1 MNLAAYFSG
10 SFKALSRS
18 EDWPK
23 YFDLSRKGFTQSF
36 VALFLT
42 LPCYYVCALGVDTER
57 AILMEGGAPLVP
69 FLPFVIIFTLYAFAF
84 SVSVYLIS
92 MVFDKQDR
100 FRPWVIVRHWTV
112 FFTVLLAAAL
122 FGLYLVGI
130 LPFAVANFAAFTLY
144 MSTLII
150 DIRYAQKI
158 GEFEW
163 GAAVLTGCIITAMGF
178 TILLTG
184 LAQFSQ

>member
-10 SFKALSRS
+10 SLRALGRS
-18 EDWPK
+18 GDWPK
-23 YFDLSRKGFTQSF
+23 YFDLSRKGFMQSF
-36 VALFLT
+36 AALFLT
-42 LPCYYVCALGVDTER
+42 LPCYYVCALAVAKER
-57 AILMEGGAPLVP
+57 AVRDAEVVAAVP
-69 FLPFVIIFTLYAFAF
+69 FLPFVIIFTLFALSF

-92 MVFDKQDR
+92 MVFDKQDG
-100 FRPWVIVRHWTV
+100 FRPWVIVRHWTA
-112 FFTVLLAAAL
+112 FFAVLLAAAL
-122 FGLYLVGI
+122 FGLYLLGVV
-130 LPFAVANFAAFTLY
+130 PFTAANFTAFALY
-144 MSTLII
+144 MGTLLI

-184 LAQFSQ
+184 VNQFAQ